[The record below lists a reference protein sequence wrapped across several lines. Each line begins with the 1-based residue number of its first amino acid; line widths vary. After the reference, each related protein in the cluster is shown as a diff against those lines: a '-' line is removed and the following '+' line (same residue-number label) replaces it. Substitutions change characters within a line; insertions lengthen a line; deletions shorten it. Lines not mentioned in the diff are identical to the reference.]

1 MSPRSSRSFAWTR
14 TLLFAAASLA
24 AISGCENPGKDK
36 AAAVVVDAPAAAA
49 APVPPAATP
58 DHPAGPAQVDPAAGT
73 RIPAVGTIGFIG
85 AKVTQSHEGAFALH
99 SSVFQMRD
107 DTLAAV
113 SIEIMVSSLKTDSAK
128 LDGHLASPDFF
139 DVANIPTATFKST
152 EIRPGAP
159 ADTALVGATHTAIGD
174 LTIHGVSKH
183 VEVPVIVEVQ
193 PDRTAAR
200 TEFSIKRQDFG
211 ITYPGKADDLIAD
224 TVVIKVDLSAI
235 R

>member
-1 MSPRSSRSFAWTR
+1 MSVPALSVLAP
-14 TLLFAAASLA
+14 LLAT
-24 AISGCENPGKDK
+24 SGCADPGKDK
-36 AAAVVVDAPAAAA
+36 AAAVVVDAPAAGVTPA
-49 APVPPAATP
+49 APTATP
-58 DHPAGPAQVDPAAGT
+58 APPTGPAQVDPAAGT
-73 RIPAVGTIGFIG
+73 RIPAVGQIGFIG
-85 AKVTQSHEGAFALH
+85 AKVTKSHEGAFALH
-99 SSVFQMRD
+99 SSVFQMRG

-113 SIEIMVSSLKTDSAK
+113 SIEVMVSSLKTDSAK

-159 ADTALVGATHTAIGD
+159 AATALVGATHTAIGD
-174 LTIHGVSKH
+174 LTIHGVTQH
-183 VEVPVIVEVQ
+183 IEVPVIVDVQ
-193 PDRTAAR
+193 PDHVAAR

-224 TVVIKVDLSAI
+224 NVVIKVDLNAI